1 MSTSTEH
8 TEPVGQTATPRS
20 SIWIGFLG
28 TASLVAYTVLFE
40 LVRTLVVNSFGENAV
55 VQFFNGPLRWLS
67 VLFIAAAATY
77 ALYRFARGYRTKM
90 RTARDMDLIAG
101 LIEPGPALAD
111 RRPREAAPPRRT
123 VAALD
128 GHLIAA
134 VLRDLPVHDYETV
147 ALLAV
152 LNAIRDTPGR
162 LPLAREPSARTA
174 ARLLDGLHRRGI
186 LAGHGAQ
193 RWCVRQVPRLPD
205 RATVTAGPQ
214 WAAALTALLHHYAD
228 RAGRWAIALESRRF
242 AVGARRWFET
252 EEPYLRA
259 LVDACAARVN
269 PPDSPDPPAR
279 GVDYPPAAVA
289 HLVDIGNALDVWY
302 ARIGLGE
309 NGRGVADDLCSL
321 PETDELNR
329 DLLLL
334 RAGRLTERPRGYRP
348 RRLSTSLAAR
358 WEHQAALRELDA
370 GSPVLDKVA
379 EQLETAW
386 WLLPRDDVAGEVCAL
401 INLAVVH
408 IRQGRLDAAQDRLE
422 LAESLTRAGLDPDGR
437 AQTHETMGTMW
448 WARGEPRR
456 ALRCWQLALTAYR
469 ALDDDLGI
477 GRCLQHLGSA
487 IVVDPDHATLLLPT
501 DPPLTR
507 TEALRQA
514 TGWLAEARRRHPTA
528 RHVEHYAARAHSQL
542 RADRGFRDL
551 LRSRRRTPQAR
562 IDQWPA
568 SVEDHAHR
576 PQDLR

>member
-1 MSTSTEH
+1 MSTSTDH

-77 ALYRFARGYRTKM
+77 ALYRFARGYRTKV
-90 RTARDMDLIAG
+90 RTAREMDLIAG

-111 RRPREAAPPRRT
+111 RGPRQAAPPPRP
-123 VAALD
+123 VAELN

-174 ARLLDGLHRRGI
+174 AKLLEGLLRRGI
-186 LAGHGAQ
+186 VAQDGAQ
-193 RWCVRQVPRLPD
+193 RWSVRQVPRLPD
-205 RATVTAGPQ
+205 RATVTDGPQ

-228 RAGRWAIALESRRF
+228 RARRWAIALESRRF
-242 AVGARRWFET
+242 AVGARRWFES

-259 LVDACAARVN
+259 LVAACAN
-269 PPDSPDPPAR
+269 P
-279 GVDYPPAAVA
+279 GVDFPPAAVA
-289 HLVDIGNALDVWY
+289 YLIRLGNALDVWY

-309 NGRGVADDLCSL
+309 NERGVADDLCSL
-321 PETDELNR
+321 PGIDELNR
-329 DLLLL
+329 DLVRL

-358 WEHQAALRELDA
+358 WEHQAALRKLDA
-370 GSPVLDKVA
+370 ASPPLEEVA
-379 EQLETAW
+379 DQLEAAW

-408 IRQGRLDAAQDRLE
+408 IRQGRPDAAQDRLE
-422 LAESLTRAGLDPDGR
+422 LAESLTRTGLDPDGR

-469 ALDDDLGI
+469 AIDDDLGI

-487 IVVDPDHATLLLPT
+487 IVADPGHATLLLPT

-514 TGWLAEARRRHPTA
+514 SGWLAEARRRHPTA
-528 RHVEHYAARAHSQL
+528 RHAGHYAARARTDL
-542 RADRGFRDL
+542 RADRGVRDL
-551 LRSRRRTPQAR
+551 LTPRRRTPLTR

-576 PQDLR
+576 PQPTR

>member
-1 MSTSTEH
+1 MSTSTEP

-67 VLFIAAAATY
+67 VLFIAAAAVY
-77 ALYRFARGYRTKM
+77 ALSRFARGYRTRV
-90 RTARDMDLIAG
+90 RTAREMDLIAG
-101 LIEPGPALAD
+101 LVEPGPALAD
-111 RRPREAAPPRRT
+111 HRPRAAAPAPET
-123 VAALD
+123 VATLD

-134 VLRDLPVHDYETV
+134 VLRDLPVHDYETI

-174 ARLLDGLHRRGI
+174 AKLLEGLCRREI
-186 LAGHGAQ
+186 VTEHGAQ
-193 RWCVRQVPRLPD
+193 RFRVRRVPALPG

-214 WAAALTALLHHYAD
+214 WAAALTALLQHYAD

-259 LVDACAARVN
+259 LVAACAN
-269 PPDSPDPPAR
+269 PGR
-279 GVDYPPAAVA
+279 EFPPAAVA
-289 HLVDIGNALDVWY
+289 HLIRLGNALDVWY
-302 ARIGLGE
+302 ARIGSGE
-309 NGRGVADDLCSL
+309 NETGVADDLCSL
-321 PETDELNR
+321 PGIDELNR
-329 DLLLL
+329 DLVLL
-334 RAGRLTERPRGYRP
+334 RAGRLDERPRGYRP

-358 WEHQAALRELDA
+358 WEHQTALRRLATAPLD
-370 GSPVLDKVA
+370 LDEVA
-379 EQLETAW
+379 DQLETAW

-422 LAESLTRAGLDPDGR
+422 LAESLTRTGVDPDGR
-437 AQTHETMGTMW
+437 AQTHETMGALW

-456 ALRCWQLALTAYR
+456 ALRCWQLALSAYR
-469 ALDDDLGI
+469 VLDDDPGI

-487 IVVDPDHATLLLPT
+487 VVADPDHATLLLPA

-507 TEALRQA
+507 AEAVRQA
-514 TGWLAEARRRHPTA
+514 TGWLAEARRRHPAA
-528 RHVEHYAARAHSQL
+528 RHAGHYAAQARSDL
-542 RADRGFRDL
+542 RADRGL
-551 LRSRRRTPQAR
+551 LGIRPARRRGPLAR

-576 PQDLR
+576 PR

>member
-1 MSTSTEH
+1 MSTSTEP

-67 VLFIAAAATY
+67 VLLIVAAAVY
-77 ALYRFARGYRTKM
+77 ALSRFARGYRTKV
-90 RTARDMDLIAG
+90 RTAREMDLIAG
-101 LIEPGPALAD
+101 LVEPGPALAD
-111 RRPREAAPPRRT
+111 RRPRAAAPPPRR

-134 VLRDLPVHDYETV
+134 VLRDLPVHDYETI

-174 ARLLDGLHRRGI
+174 AKLLEGLHRREI
-186 LAGHGAQ
+186 LAEDGAQ
-193 RWCVRQVPRLPD
+193 RFRVHRVPILPD
-205 RATVTAGPQ
+205 RAMVTAGPQ

-259 LVDACAARVN
+259 LVAACAHPGREF
-269 PPDSPDPPAR
+269 
-279 GVDYPPAAVA
+279 PPAAVA
-289 HLVDIGNALDVWY
+289 HLIRLGNALDVWY

-309 NGRGVADDLCSL
+309 NVLGVADDLRSL
-321 PETDELNR
+321 PGIDEMDRNLV
-329 DLLLL
+329 LL
-334 RAGRLTERPRGYRP
+334 RAGRLDKRPRGYRP

-358 WEHQAALRELDA
+358 WEHQTALRRLDTA
-370 GSPVLDKVA
+370 PVNLDKVA
-379 EQLETAW
+379 DQLETAW
-386 WLLPRDDVAGEVCAL
+386 WLLPREDVAGEVCAL

-408 IRQGRLDAAQDRLE
+408 IRQGRLEAAQDRLE
-422 LAESLTRAGLDPDGR
+422 LAESLTRTGLDPDGR
-437 AQTHETMGTMW
+437 AQTHETMGALW
-448 WARGEPRR
+448 WARGEALR

-469 ALDDDLGI
+469 VLDDDPGI

-487 IVVDPDHATLLLPT
+487 VVADPDHATLLLPA

-514 TGWLAEARRRHPTA
+514 TGWLAEARRRHPAA
-528 RHVEHYAARAHSQL
+528 RHTEHYAAQARSAL
-542 RADRGFRDL
+542 RADRGVRGL
-551 LRSRRRTPQAR
+551 LSSRRRAPLAR

-576 PQDLR
+576 PR

>member
-1 MSTSTEH
+1 MSAATEH

-67 VLFIAAAATY
+67 VLLIAAAATY
-77 ALYRFARGYRTKM
+77 ALYRFARGYRTRM
-90 RTARDMDLIAG
+90 RTAREMDLIAG

-111 RRPREAAPPRRT
+111 RRPREAARSPRS

-152 LNAIRDTPGR
+152 LNAIRDTPER

-174 ARLLDGLHRRGI
+174 AKLLEGLRRREI
-186 LAGHGAQ
+186 LAEDGAQ
-193 RWCVRQVPRLPD
+193 RWCVRQVPTLPD

-214 WAAALTALLHHYAD
+214 WGAALTALLHHYAD

-242 AVGARRWFET
+242 AGGARRWFET

-259 LVDACAARVN
+259 LVAACAGQV
-269 PPDSPDPPAR
+269 DPADPAAR

-289 HLVDIGNALDVWY
+289 QLIHLGNALDVWY
-302 ARIGLGE
+302 ARIGVGE

-321 PETDELNR
+321 PGTDELNR

-358 WEHQAALRELDA
+358 WEHQAALRRLGAESPALDEA
-370 GSPVLDKVA
+370 ADQVEA
-379 EQLETAW
+379 AW
-386 WLLPRDDVAGEVCAL
+386 WLLPRDDIAGEVCAL

-422 LAESLTRAGLDPDGR
+422 LAESLTRPGLDPDGR
-437 AQTHETMGTMW
+437 AQTHETMGTLW

-477 GRCLQHLGSA
+477 GRCLQHLGSV
-487 IVVDPDHATLLLPT
+487 IVTDPDHATLLLPN

-507 TEALRQA
+507 AEALRQA
-514 TGWLAEARRRHPTA
+514 AGWLAEARRRHPA
-528 RHVEHYAARAHSQL
+528 ALHAEYYAAQIPSSLH
-542 RADRGFRDL
+542 ADRGFRNTL
-551 LRSRRRTPQAR
+551 PSRRRTPSAR

-568 SVEDHAHR
+568 AVEDHAHR
-576 PQDLR
+576 PQPAP

>member
-1 MSTSTEH
+1 MSASTDN

-20 SIWIGFLG
+20 SIWLGFLG

-67 VLFIAAAATY
+67 VLLIAAAATY
-77 ALYRFARGYRTKM
+77 ALYRFARGYRTKV
-90 RTARDMDLIAG
+90 RTAREMDLIVG

-111 RRPREAAPPRRT
+111 RRPRETAPPPRR

-128 GHLIAA
+128 GHHIAA

-174 ARLLDGLHRRGI
+174 AKLLEGLHRREI
-186 LAGHGAQ
+186 LTEDGAQ
-193 RWCVRQVPRLPD
+193 RWRVRQVPELPD
-205 RATVTAGPQ
+205 RATVIAGPQ
-214 WAAALTALLHHYAD
+214 WGAALTALLHHYAD

-242 AVGARRWFET
+242 AVGARRWFQT
-252 EEPYLRA
+252 EEPYLRT
-259 LVDACAARVN
+259 LVAACARQVN
-269 PPDSPDPPAR
+269 PPHSADPPDP

-289 HLVDIGNALDVWY
+289 HLIHLGNALDVWY
-302 ARIGLGE
+302 ARIGLEE
-309 NGRGVADDLCSL
+309 NGRGVADDLCAL

-329 DLLLL
+329 NLLLL

-358 WEHQAALRELDA
+358 WEHQAALRRLGGESPALD
-370 GSPVLDKVA
+370 DVA
-379 EQLETAW
+379 DQLETAW

-408 IRQGRLDAAQDRLE
+408 VRQGRLDAAQDRLE
-422 LAESLTRAGLDPDGR
+422 LAESLTRSGLDPDGR

-477 GRCLQHLGSA
+477 GRCLQHLGSV
-487 IVVDPDHATLLLPT
+487 IVTDPDHATLLLPD

-514 TGWLAEARRRHPTA
+514 TGWLAEARRRHPAA
-528 RHVEHYAARAHSQL
+528 RHAEYYAAQAPSSL
-542 RADRGFRDL
+542 RADRGVRNAL
-551 LRSRRRTPQAR
+551 PSRRRTPPAR
-562 IDQWPA
+562 IDRWPA
-568 SVEDHAHR
+568 AVEDHAHR
-576 PQDLR
+576 PRIPQ

>member
-1 MSTSTEH
+1 MSPSTEP

-40 LVRTLVVNSFGENAV
+40 LVRTLVVNSFGENAL
-55 VQFFNGPLRWLS
+55 VQFFGGPLRWLS
-67 VLFIAAAATY
+67 VLFIVAAATY
-77 ALYRFARGYRTKM
+77 ALSRFVRGYRTRV
-90 RTARDMDLIAG
+90 RTAREMDLIAG

-111 RRPREAAPPRRT
+111 HRPRVVAPPPRR

-174 ARLLDGLHRRGI
+174 AKLLEGLRRRGV
-186 LAGHGAQ
+186 LAPHGAQ
-193 RWCVRQVPRLPD
+193 RFCVRHVPRLPN

-259 LVDACAARVN
+259 LVTACAQ
-269 PPDSPDPPAR
+269 PGEETEP
-279 GVDYPPAAVA
+279 GVEFPPAAVEYLIRLG
-289 HLVDIGNALDVWY
+289 HALDVWY
-302 ARIGLGE
+302 ARSGLGE
-309 NGRGVADDLCSL
+309 NAHGLADKLRSL
-321 PETDELNR
+321 PGIDELNR
-329 DLLLL
+329 DLVRL
-334 RAGRLTERPRGYRP
+334 RAGRLDERPPGYRP

-358 WEHQAALRELDA
+358 WEHQTALGLLATAAPD
-370 GSPVLDKVA
+370 LDKVA
-379 EQLETAW
+379 DQLETAW

-437 AQTHETMGTMW
+437 AQTHETMGALW

-469 ALDDDLGI
+469 ALDDDPGI

-487 IVVDPDHATLLLPT
+487 VVADPDHATLLLPA
-501 DPPLTR
+501 DQPLTR

-514 TGWLAEARRRHPTA
+514 TGWLAEARRRHPGACHTQYYVAKA
-528 RHVEHYAARAHSQL
+528 RSDL
-542 RADRGFRDL
+542 RADRGIL
-551 LRSRRRTPQAR
+551 GILPARRRAPLVH

-568 SVEDHAHR
+568 RLEDHADRLHPDR
-576 PQDLR
+576 

>member
-1 MSTSTEH
+1 MSTSTEP

-40 LVRTLVVNSFGENAV
+40 LVRTLVVNSFGENAL

-77 ALYRFARGYRTKM
+77 ALSRFARGYRTKV
-90 RTARDMDLIAG
+90 RTAREMDLIAG
-101 LIEPGPALAD
+101 LVEPGPALAD
-111 RRPREAAPPRRT
+111 AGPRVAAPSPRQ
-123 VAALD
+123 VATLN

-174 ARLLDGLHRRGI
+174 AKLLEGLRRRGV
-186 LAGHGAQ
+186 LAPDGAQ
-193 RWCVRQVPRLPD
+193 RFCVRLVPSLPD

-259 LVDACAARVN
+259 LVAACAAAADTETEPGVEFPRV
-269 PPDSPDPPAR
+269 
-279 GVDYPPAAVA
+279 AVG
-289 HLVDIGNALDVWY
+289 HLIRLGHALDVWY
-302 ARIGLGE
+302 ARKGLGE
-309 NGRGVADDLCSL
+309 NENGLADDLRSL
-321 PETDELNR
+321 PGVDELNR
-329 DLLLL
+329 DLVML
-334 RAGRLTERPRGYRP
+334 RAGLLNARPRGYRP

-358 WEHQAALRELDA
+358 WEHQTALGALATAAPD
-370 GSPVLDKVA
+370 LDKVA
-379 EQLETAW
+379 DQLETAW

-437 AQTHETMGTMW
+437 AQTHETMGALW

-456 ALRCWQLALTAYR
+456 ALRCWQLALTGYR
-469 ALDDDLGI
+469 ALDDDPGI

-487 IVVDPDHATLLLPT
+487 IVADPDHATLLLPT

-507 TEALRQA
+507 TDAVRQA
-514 TGWLAEARRRHPTA
+514 TGWLAEARRRHPGAQHVGYYVGRA
-528 RHVEHYAARAHSQL
+528 RSRL
-542 RADRGFRDL
+542 RADRGFLDL
-551 LRSRRRTPQAR
+551 LPARRRTPLTH

-568 SVEDHAHR
+568 PLEDHAHR
-576 PQDLR
+576 PHADR

>member
-1 MSTSTEH
+1 MSTSTDH

-77 ALYRFARGYRTKM
+77 ALYRFARGYRTKV
-90 RTARDMDLIAG
+90 RTAREMDLIAG

-111 RRPREAAPPRRT
+111 RAQRRAAPPPRP

-174 ARLLDGLHRRGI
+174 AKLLEGLLRRGV
-186 LAGHGAQ
+186 LAEDGAQ

-205 RATVTAGPQ
+205 RATVITGPQ
-214 WAAALTALLHHYAD
+214 WAAALTALLRHYAD
-228 RAGRWAIALESRRF
+228 RARRWAIALESRRF
-242 AVGARRWFET
+242 AAGARRWFES

-259 LVDACAARVN
+259 LVAACA
-269 PPDSPDPPAR
+269 DP
-279 GVDYPPAAVA
+279 GVDFPPAAVA
-289 HLVDIGNALDVWY
+289 YLIRLGNALDVWY

-309 NGRGVADDLCSL
+309 NERGVADDLRSL
-321 PETDELNR
+321 PAIDELNR
-329 DLLLL
+329 DLVLL

-348 RRLSTSLAAR
+348 RRLSRSLAAR
-358 WEHQAALRELDA
+358 WEHQEALRRLGA
-370 GSPVLDKVA
+370 ASPPLAEVA
-379 EQLETAW
+379 DQLETAW

-422 LAESLTRAGLDPDGR
+422 LAESLTRTGLDPDGR

-469 ALDDDLGI
+469 ALDDDLGV

-487 IVVDPDHATLLLPT
+487 VVADPGHATLLLPT

-507 TEALRQA
+507 AEALRQA

-528 RHVEHYAARAHSQL
+528 RHAEHYAARARSDL
-542 RADRGFRDL
+542 RADRGLRDL
-551 LRSRRRTPQAR
+551 LSRRRTPLTR

-576 PQDLR
+576 TQPAL